1 MLIDFK
7 IIDQTILEHPEWA
20 TELYD
25 QIKRA
30 TDQSLSINQRK
41 QAIDFINEKTNSLA
55 IDLTL

>member
-25 QIKRA
+25 QIQKA
-30 TDQSLSINQRK
+30 TDQSLSLDDRK
-41 QAIDFINEKTNSLA
+41 QAIDFVNEKTNSLA